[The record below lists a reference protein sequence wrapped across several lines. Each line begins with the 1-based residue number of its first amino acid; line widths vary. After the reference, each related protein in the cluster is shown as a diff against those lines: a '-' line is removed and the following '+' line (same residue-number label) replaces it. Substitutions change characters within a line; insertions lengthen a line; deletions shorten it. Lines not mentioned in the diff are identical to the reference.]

1 MRPPPR
7 LLVSPTLPE
16 ASTSHATASV
26 SRLLTKNKHS
36 SSTRPPSPPR
46 QSSLRSPSLLSPT
59 LSPTKG
65 SPGPSP
71 SPSLLNIPNFFGGGS
86 GGSNNGSGRST
97 PNRVSFAA
105 LPESYANSKPGGP
118 GENFNRERRRKRK
131 KPSSRTPSN
140 SRSGD
145 PSLDDN
151 SDEGKGWGWWASW
164 LLAGNNPGSMGL
176 RLDQEARAEE
186 RMARWGIRPSPI

>member
-1 MRPPPR
+1 MSDSTTGSRTRPPPR
-7 LLVSPTLPE
+7 LLASPTLPD

-26 SRLLTKNKHS
+26 TRLLTKNKHS

-46 QSSLRSPSLLSPT
+46 QSSLRSPSRLSPT
-59 LSPTKG
+59 L

-71 SPSLLNIPNFFGGGS
+71 SPSLLNFPNIFGGGP

-118 GENFNRERRRKRK
+118 DGQFNRERRRKRSK
-131 KPSSRTPSN
+131 SGGRTSLSAHSG
-140 SRSGD
+140 SRS
-145 PSLDDN
+145 LEDD
-151 SDEGKGWGWWASW
+151 SDDGKGWGWWSNWSLTA
-164 LLAGNNPGSMGL
+164 ANAPL
-176 RLDQEARAEE
+176 RFDQD
-186 RMARWGIRPSPI
+186 ARWGMRPSPI